1 MRILFTD
8 GAFPTTADAETIH
21 GDKGMSEKKIG
32 VDYSMLHRIDSPAN
46 RLIRD
51 SIWGKENDIGQQS
64 FITPRYLDDLIIRLG
79 IGSDTCVLDVGSGVG
94 GPAIYIASRTGCR
107 IAGIDISDVGV
118 NMAVKLAKQSGLEGK
133 TEFHLGD
140 AMKTPFADGTFD
152 TAISL
157 NVMNVFKDKV
167 GLFREVLR
175 VLKKGG
181 IWAFLSGTFDMP
193 DDPEVARKMARGY
206 LIPQYY
212 DSLATYRT
220 KLKEAGFQIEE
231 ITEYVSDFRV
241 QNKKWGDAYKEHYD
255 EIVKE
260 QGMENTDYHIEYFGT
275 YLRLIDVGRAA
286 NHLTISR
293 KS

>member
-1 MRILFTD
+1 
-8 GAFPTTADAETIH
+8 
-21 GDKGMSEKKIG
+21 MSEKNIG
-32 VDYSMLHRIDSPAN
+32 VDYSILHQIDSPAN

-79 IGSDTCVLDVGSGVG
+79 IDADSYVLDVGSGVG

-107 IAGIDISDVGV
+107 IAGVDVSDVGV
-118 NMAVKLAKQSGLEGK
+118 ETSRRLAEKSGLAGK
-133 TEFHLGD
+133 TEFHLCD
-140 AMKTPFADGTFD
+140 AMKTPFADNTFD
-152 TAISL
+152 IAISL

-181 IWAFLSGTFDMP
+181 TWAFLSGTFEMP
-193 DDPEVARKMARGY
+193 DDPDVARKMARGY

-212 DSLATYRT
+212 DSMSGYRRM
-220 KLKEAGFQIEE
+220 LGEAGFRIDE

-241 QNKKWGDAYKEHYD
+241 QNKKWGDAYKKHYD

-260 QGMENTDYHIEYFGT
+260 QGKENTDYHIEYFDT
-275 YLRLIDVGRAA
+275 YLRLIDEGRAA
-286 NHLTISR
+286 NHLFISG
-293 KS
+293 KP